1 MKKFN
6 KIISVLLCMLIAF
19 PLSVFG
25 VFATEK
31 DYTII
36 SPYEDVIWNGDNAW
50 GAYKGTTH
58 THTTF
63 SDAQVDLAT
72 MVKEYYNQGYD
83 FLANADHGV
92 TGVEWNKEPER
103 QLLYSYQELIGNK
116 CTVLTDE
123 EFEAITTGTYLDRGR
138 GMTCV
143 TGANELNNLT
153 LTKCHVNGY
162 FLPSDKGNG
171 FGGFENGYDYAL
183 KFIDENGGIS
193 HINHPGDWLE
203 TNSNPDAVNDPANIK
218 FFGDLILKYDSCYGT
233 EVLNEKNGTTG
244 YDRILWDNLLMYT
257 LPYGK
262 TVIGYSN
269 TDAHVVKTIDTSFCT
284 FMMEENNVENIKET
298 MMNGC
303 FFATT
308 RILRGNDFEI
318 GPKEGFDVA
327 NTDIPYPMFT
337 KVVTDGHKITVEAE
351 NADTLQWI
359 ANGKVIMKTE
369 IGDTP
374 VTIDLDDIQGAED
387 FLYVR
392 AEILG
397 EGGLT
402 LTQALVIDD
411 GNEKPVFEEDKN
423 VIDEFIFA
431 LTSSRLWVIFQELVR
446 LIKDKIF

>member
-1 MKKFN
+1 MKNFN

-19 PLSVFG
+19 PLSVFC
-25 VFATEK
+25 VFAAEK

-92 TGVEWNKEPER
+92 TGVEWNKVPER

-262 TVIGYSN
+262 TVIGYAN

-359 ANGKVIMKTE
+359 ANGKVIMKTA

-374 VTIDLDDIQGAED
+374 VTIDLDNIQGSED

-402 LTQALVIDD
+402 LTQAFVIDD

-423 VIDEFIFA
+423 VFDEFIFA
-431 LTSSRLWVIFQELVR
+431 LTSSRVWVIFQELVR
-446 LIKDKIF
+446 LIKDKIS